1 MADKPRSGTPIYYGW
16 ILVLTLAVTE
26 TTSWGILSYA
36 FTVFLGPMQAELGW
50 SRAELT
56 GAYSLS
62 LLVAAVAGLA
72 VGRWLDRHGPRLL
85 MTAGSI
91 LATILVLAWSGVQD
105 LLLFYLIW
113 IAIGFTLAAVL
124 YEPAFAV
131 VATWFVR
138 RRARALTLLT
148 FVAGFASVIYIPLA
162 DWLVRTQGW
171 RQALVTLAIILAVG
185 TIPLHAL
192 ILRHRPED
200 LGLKPD
206 GGNFPAFASND
217 ARIRNSINVEE
228 RSLTARVALQGSAF
242 WWMTAAFFLNT
253 VALGGLS
260 IHLIPFLTDRGYD
273 GSFAASML
281 GLVGVMALPGRLVF
295 TMLGEKLP
303 RSLLAACLFSL
314 QTASLVVLLLT
325 ASSTGGV
332 IAFVIIFGAG
342 FGAITPARAAL
353 VADFYGRRHYATINS
368 VLALFATA
376 ARAVGPFAV
385 GLAFDTIG
393 NYQPAFWTLAAI
405 SAVAVGAIVIAEKN
419 RPLPETLKQALQLEK
434 V

>member
-1 MADKPRSGTPIYYGW
+1 MAKPGSGNRVYYGW
-16 ILVLTLAVTE
+16 ILVLTLAITE

-36 FTVFLGPMQAELGW
+36 FTVFLDPMQHELGW
-50 SRAELT
+50 SKAELT

-85 MTAGSI
+85 MTLGSV
-91 LATILVLAWSGVQD
+91 LATLLVLAWSGVHD

-113 IAIGFTLAAVL
+113 LGIGFTLAAVL

-148 FVAGFASVIYIPLA
+148 FVAGFASVIYVPLA

-171 RQALVTLAIILAVG
+171 RQALVTMAIILAVG

-192 ILRHRPED
+192 LLRRRPED
-200 LGLKPD
+200 LGLQPD
-206 GGNFPAFASND
+206 GVVLPGPGGDAATSFKGRGSEEKSIPAK
-217 ARIRNSINVEE
+217 I
-228 RSLTARVALQGSAF
+228 ALRGSAF
-242 WWMTAAFFLNT
+242 WWMTLAFFLNT

-260 IHLIPFLTDRGYD
+260 VHLIPFLTDHGYD

-281 GLVGVMALPGRLVF
+281 GLVGIMALPGRLVF
-295 TMLGEKLP
+295 TILGEKLP

-314 QTASLVVLLLT
+314 QTISLVVLLLT
-325 ASSTGGV
+325 YSSTAGV
-332 IAFVIIFGAG
+332 IAFVIIFGIG

-376 ARAVGPFAV
+376 ARAVGPFTV

-393 NYQPAFWTLAAI
+393 NYQPAFWTLAGI
-405 SAVAVGAIVIAEKN
+405 SALAVISIVIAENK
-419 RPLPETLKQALQLEK
+419 RPSSQK
-434 V
+434 

>member
-1 MADKPRSGTPIYYGW
+1 MVKQGNGSRIYYGW
-16 ILVLTLAVTE
+16 ILVLTLAITE

-50 SRAELT
+50 SKAELT

-72 VGRWLDRHGPRLL
+72 VGRWLDRHGPRFL
-85 MTAGSI
+85 MTVGSV
-91 LATILVLAWSGVQD
+91 LATLLVLAWSGVHD

-131 VATWFVR
+131 VATWFIR

-185 TIPLHAL
+185 TIPMHAL
-192 ILRHRPED
+192 LLRSRPED
-200 LGLKPD
+200 LGLQPD
-206 GGNFPAFASND
+206 GASSRTPAGAVTSTLKVPD
-217 ARIRNSINVEE
+217 AEEKSI
-228 RSLTARVALQGSAF
+228 SARVALHGSAF
-242 WWMTAAFFLNT
+242 WWMTVAFFLNT

-260 IHLIPFLTDRGYD
+260 VHLIPFLIDHGYD

-281 GLVGVMALPGRLVF
+281 GLVGIMALPGRLVF

-314 QTASLVVLLLT
+314 QSGSLVVLLT
-325 ASSTGGV
+325 AGSSTTGV
-332 IAFVIIFGAG
+332 IAFVVIFGIG

-353 VADFYGRRHYATINS
+353 VADFYGRRYYATINS

-376 ARAVGPFAV
+376 ARAIGPFAV
-385 GLAFDTIG
+385 SLAFDTLG
-393 NYQPAFWTLAAI
+393 NYKPAFWTLAAI
-405 SAVAVGAIVIAEKN
+405 SAVAVVSIVLAEN
-419 RPLPETLKQALQLEK
+419 RRPSLNEATPSLGSN
-434 V
+434 